1 MSKLNINNKG
11 KTVVALASLAG
22 LAFVSSNGL
31 SNHLTRVFDSVAIS
45 SVQAQTSPNP
55 APQVQPDQP
64 DVVPLDLLLQQSG
77 ASSIVIEDGTAV
89 GVFDDGRE
97 IPLADGE
104 YRGEGIMFTVEDM
117 TVTSCEGCD
126 EDMDGESLSAEYCM
140 GGSCD
145 EHTESDITP
154 QEDIFSPTSPTENP
168 TSPTPV
174 PPASEQ
180 QQSPMD
186 DEPGVSPSVEP
197 INPSPNPF

>member
-22 LAFVSSNGL
+22 IALVSSNGL
-31 SNHLTRVFDSVAIS
+31 YNHLTRVFDSVAIS
-45 SVQAQTSPNP
+45 SAQAQTSPNP
-55 APQVQPDQP
+55 APQVQPEII
-64 DVVPLDLLLQQSG
+64 PLDLLLQQSG
-77 ASSIVIEDGTAV
+77 ANSVVIKNGNAV

-97 IPLADGE
+97 IPLADGD
-104 YRGEGIMFTVEDM
+104 YSGEGIMFTVENM

-126 EDMDGESLSAEYCM
+126 EDMDGESLSAEYCI

-168 TSPTPV
+168 TSPTPL

-180 QQSPMD
+180 SPMD
-186 DEPGVSPSVEP
+186 EPSPSVEP
-197 INPSPNPF
+197 INPSPSPF